1 MLKKPTKRRRKPP
14 ANPSA
19 FTINRA
25 LLPYMRAPVADWEK
39 ISRRL
44 WRTQSRASTNAG
56 YDAQNFALVSA
67 YLSARNMGAS
77 HEAAG
82 KHAYAILVKVRRALG
97 YTYPKGTNPFRYA

>member
-1 MLKKPTKRRRKPP
+1 MPKKTTKQRRS
-14 ANPSA
+14 PSA
-19 FTINRA
+19 YHFNRC

-82 KHAYAILVKVRRALG
+82 KYAYAILVKVRRALG